1 MTLTEF
7 LAARLDEDEADARD
21 DDGSPTPIGMWD
33 PDRVLAEVAAKRA
46 IVLEHEMMPA
56 RQSTLGVLRLADGRE
71 VSPYY
76 VDGCCARC
84 TAWGEYGGPA
94 NSETGGLDYC
104 PTLRHL
110 AAVYADHPDYD
121 EAWRP

>member
-7 LAARLDEDEADARD
+7 LTARLDEDEADARG

-46 IVLEHEMMPA
+46 IVDMA
-56 RQSTLGVLRLADGRE
+56 GRSFVPSDAE
-71 VSPYY
+71 VVPGMSP
-76 VDGCCARC
+76 
-84 TAWGEYGGPA
+84 TQTMAWLNLTY
-94 NSETGGLDYC
+94 
-104 PTLRHL
+104 L
-110 AAVYADHPDYD
+110 AALYADHPDYD

>member
-7 LAARLDEDEADARD
+7 LTARLDEDEADARD

-46 IVLEHEMMPA
+46 IVDKATDYDERWALDE
-56 RQSTLGVLRLADGRE
+56 VLR
-71 VSPYY
+71 
-76 VDGCCARC
+76 
-84 TAWGEYGGPA
+84 
-94 NSETGGLDYC
+94 
-104 PTLRHL
+104 HI
-110 AAVYADHPDYD
+110 AAPYADHPDYD